1 MFDYETLRLIWW
13 ILLGVLL
20 AGFATTDGFDLGVG
34 FLLPFVA
41 RKDVER
47 RIAINTIGPVWEGN
61 QVWIILGAGAIFA
74 AWPIIYAVS
83 FSGFYLAMLLVLAA
97 FILRPVGFKYRSKLT
112 HPSWRKIW
120 DGALFL
126 GGFIPALIFGLAL
139 GNVLQGV
146 PFHFDDTLRSFYTG
160 SFWGLLNPFALL
172 CGLTSIALL
181 GMHGSYYLT
190 VKTNREVQRRAITAS
205 RFFSISL
212 IVLFTLAG
220 LWVGFKLQGYV
231 LTGNIIYDGPSNPM
245 HDTVM
250 KMTGAWVSNYRYYP
264 ISMLVPGLV
273 YFGATMA
280 LLSSLLRKDK
290 LAFFFSGLSVFMVV
304 ATVGVSMFPFI
315 LPSSSMPNQS
325 LTVWNASSS
334 QTTLSI
340 MLFATVVFMPIIL
353 VYTAWVYRVLRGKIT
368 QETIESDS
376 HTMY

>member
-1 MFDYETLRLIWW
+1 MMAASMLSP
-13 ILLGVLL
+13 GK
-20 AGFATTDGFDLGVG
+20 TTIENNYPIYD
-34 FLLPFVA
+34 
-41 RKDVER
+41 
-47 RIAINTIGPVWEGN
+47 
-61 QVWIILGAGAIFA
+61 WIILGVGAIFA